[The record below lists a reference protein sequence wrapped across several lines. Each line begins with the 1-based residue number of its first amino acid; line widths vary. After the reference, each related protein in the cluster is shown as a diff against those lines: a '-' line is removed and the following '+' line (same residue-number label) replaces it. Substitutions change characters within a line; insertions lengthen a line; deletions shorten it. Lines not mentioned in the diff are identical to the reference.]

1 VALRPPLAPYASDA
15 ARSRGRLY
23 PVPASPTRSEFQRD
37 RDRIIHSTAFR
48 RLAHKTQ
55 VFVPLDGD
63 HFRTRLTHTIEVG
76 QIARAL
82 ARALAADEDLAEA
95 VALAHDLG
103 HTPFGHAGEEAL
115 EACMKPYGGFDH
127 NAQALRVVTLL
138 ERRYADYD
146 GLDLTW
152 EALEG
157 IVKHNG
163 PLLEGE
169 DVSKPSSFET
179 PPPAAP
185 QDEGS
190 ETPPPVAPQDEGSG
204 TPPSAAAGDEGFGTP
219 SLAAAGDGG
228 ATRGRIFRP
237 VAPFILAFDS
247 RYPLELSSFAG
258 IEAQAAA
265 LADDIA
271 YIGHDID
278 DGLRAGL
285 FPLEA
290 IAEGAPF
297 VAGLLAEIAARHPGL
312 ERGRV
317 IHELVRRVITRF
329 VEDAIRTSRARLERH
344 APQSPEAVRAA
355 GEAMVALSP
364 QMRAAERDLKR
375 FLFDNMYRHA
385 RVMGVWD
392 RARDAISRLFPA
404 FMETPGGMPPE
415 WATLAAGKADPARAV
430 VVADYIAG
438 MTDRYALGE
447 VERLFGPRR
456 G

>member
-1 VALRPPLAPYASDA
+1 VALRQPLAPYACDA
-15 ARSRGRLY
+15 THSRGRLFAVS
-23 PVPASPTRSEFQRD
+23 PSPTRSEFQRD

-82 ARALAADEDLAEA
+82 ARALCADEDLAEA

-152 EALEG
+152 ETLEG

-163 PLLEGE
+163 PL
-169 DVSKPSSFET
+169 
-179 PPPAAP
+179 
-185 QDEGS
+185 
-190 ETPPPVAPQDEGSG
+190 
-204 TPPSAAAGDEGFGTP
+204 AGP
-219 SLAAAGDGG
+219 KAL
-228 ATRGRIFRP
+228 RP
-237 VAPFILAFDS
+237 LPRYVREFDL
-247 RYPLELSSFAG
+247 RYPLELDTFAG
-258 IEAQAAA
+258 LEAQAAA

-271 YIGHDID
+271 YLGHDID

-285 FPLEA
+285 FTLEE
-290 IAEGAPF
+290 IANGAPF
-297 VAGLLAEIAARHPGL
+297 IAALLEEVGAKHPGL

-317 IHELVRRVITRF
+317 IHEVVRRVITRF
-329 VEDAIRTSRARLERH
+329 VEDAIMTARSRLQEL
-344 APQSPEAVRAA
+344 APQSAAEIRAA
-355 GEAMVALSP
+355 DRAMVALSP
-364 QMRAAERDLKR
+364 ELTQAEHDLKR
-375 FLFDNMYRHA
+375 FLFANMYRHA
-385 RVMGVWD
+385 RVLGVWT
-392 RARDAISRLFPA
+392 RARDAISLLFPA
-404 FMETPGGMPPE
+404 FLEKPALMPCE
-415 WATLAAGKADPARAV
+415 WAALASSKDEAARAV

-438 MTDRYALGE
+438 MTDRYALQEARRVTGE
-447 VERLFGPRR
+447 NVAV
-456 G
+456 